1 MDYRAK
7 AAAIP
12 AEDRPIAKK
21 RLSGLG
27 NFFGIYGG
35 EHIAATEFVIGA
47 TLVTWGVKATDIFIG
62 LIIGNILATLTYAL
76 ICAPI
81 AVDTRVTLYSY
92 LGKTLG
98 PYIQK
103 IYNFVWGLA
112 SIAMAASMLTV
123 SASAVREIFG
133 IAIQT
138 EWYPTDIKFI
148 AVVVVL
154 GIIVTLVAANG
165 FEAVAKFSSVCAPWM
180 IVVFA
185 AGIFVGI
192 PQLMTATG
200 GSGVHSFSDFMN
212 LLNTSVWNGQV
223 MEGGQKLSILHVI
236 GFAWMCNLAYH
247 GGLNDMAL
255 FRYAK
260 SAKYGFVTSYGMFVG
275 HFFAWGSAGVMG
287 ATAAILLNQS
297 LLVLDS
303 GAITSVVLG
312 GTGLLAVIIAGWTT
326 ANPNI
331 YRASLAFQTLF
342 GKVSIKKLT
351 YMVGVVMTIAACFPI
366 TANIMV
372 IVNIIVLVVPA
383 IGAIVFAE
391 HWIIPKVGGTRYWSK
406 FKGWK
411 MNYAALISWGLSLAF
426 VIFGTVTKV
435 IHSYFLFLPTYFI
448 AMISYVILANLM
460 GARADY
466 TEQAAEEKAVQMELE
481 KLIEEEDE
489 EPERVPR
496 YAAAQKTAAGISYV
510 VLGILA
516 VLTLAVFFSEGVTV
530 EMYKTFSFPITLVY
544 FAFGGIATYLKYGL
558 TDEVGEKAKK
568 QTEVDELV
576 GEVVLEAAE

>member
-12 AEDRPIAKK
+12 MEDRPVARKQ
-21 RLSGLG
+21 LSGLG

-47 TLVTWGVKATDIFIG
+47 TLVTWGVRATDIFIG
-62 LIIGNILATLTYAL
+62 LFIGNILATLTYAL

-98 PYIQK
+98 ETIKK

-123 SASAVREIFG
+123 SASAVREIFR
-133 IAIQT
+133 IEIQT
-138 EWYPTDIKFI
+138 KWFPTDLKFI
-148 AVVVVL
+148 AVVIVL
-154 GIIVTLVAANG
+154 GIIVTIVAANG

-192 PQLMTATG
+192 PQLLSATG
-200 GSGVHSFSDFMN
+200 GDAVHSFGDFMR
-212 LLNTSVWNGQV
+212 LLNTSVWNGE
-223 MEGGQKLSILHVI
+223 MADGGQKLNILHVI

-260 SAKYGFVTSYGMFVG
+260 TSKYGFVTLYGMFVG
-275 HFFAWGSAGVMG
+275 HFFAWGSAGIMG

-297 LLVLDS
+297 LLGLDS
-303 GAITSVVLG
+303 GAVTSVVLG
-312 GTGLLAVIIAGWTT
+312 STGLLAVIVAGWTT

-331 YRASLAFQTLF
+331 YRASLAFQILF
-342 GKVSIKKLT
+342 HKVSIKKLT
-351 YMVGVVMTIAACFPI
+351 YAVGVVMTVAACFPI

-372 IVNIIVLVVPA
+372 IVNIIVLIVPA
-383 IGAIVFAE
+383 VGAIIFTE
-391 HWIIPKVGGTRYWSK
+391 HWIIPKLGGTRYWARY
-406 FKGWK
+406 KGWK
-411 MNYAALISWGLSLAF
+411 TNYAALIAWGLALLFVLA
-426 VIFGTVTKV
+426 GTVTKFM
-435 IHSYFLFLPTYFI
+435 HNYFLFLPTYLI
-448 AMISYVILANLM
+448 AMISYLILAMLM
-460 GARADY
+460 GAKEDY
-466 TEQAAEEKAVQMELE
+466 TEQVKEEEAIQEELR
-481 KLIEEEDE
+481 KLVEEEEDGVE
-489 EPERVPR
+489 KEAKYPR
-496 YAAAQKTAAGISYV
+496 AQKAAAGFSYIVLAG
-510 VLGILA
+510 LG
-516 VLTLAVFFSEGVTV
+516 VLTLLVFFGGNITV
-530 EMYKTFSFPITLVY
+530 EMYKAYSFPVTLVY
-544 FAFGGIATYLKYGL
+544 FVFGGIATYLKYGL
-558 TDEVGEKAKK
+558 TVEKGAVKDEKSNQNETVRR
-568 QTEVDELV
+568 
-576 GEVVLEAAE
+576 AEGRV

>member
-12 AEDRPIAKK
+12 VEDRPIAKK

-92 LGKTLG
+92 LRKTLG

-148 AVVVVL
+148 MVVVIL

-192 PQLMTATG
+192 PQLLSAIG
-200 GSGVHSFSDFMN
+200 GSGIHSFSDFMN
-212 LLNTSVWNGQV
+212 LLNTSVWNGSV
-223 MEGGQKLSILHVI
+223 MEGGQKLSVLHVI

-260 SAKYGFVTSYGMFVG
+260 NAKYGFVTSYGMFVG
-275 HFFAWGSAGVMG
+275 HFFAWGSAGIMG

-312 GTGLLAVIIAGWTT
+312 STGLLAVIIAGWTT

-331 YRASLAFQTLF
+331 YRASLAFQTIF
-342 GKVSIKKLT
+342 GKSVSIKKLT
-351 YMVGVVMTIAACFPI
+351 YIIGIVMTIAACFPI

-372 IVNIIVLVVPA
+372 IVNIIVLIVPA
-383 IGAIVFAE
+383 VGAIIFTE
-391 HWIIPKVGGTRYWSK
+391 HWLIPKFGGTRYWSK

-411 MNYAALISWGLSLAF
+411 MNYAALIAWGIALAF
-426 VIFGTVTKV
+426 VALGTVTNF

-448 AMISYVILANLM
+448 AMISYLILANLM
-460 GARADY
+460 GARGDY
-466 TEQAAEEKAVQMELE
+466 REQEAEERKVQKELE
-481 KLIEEEDE
+481 KIVEEEDVE
-489 EPERVPR
+489 AERVPK
-496 YAAAQKTAAGISYV
+496 YAAAQKAVAGLSYA
-510 VLGILA
+510 VLVGLA
-516 VLTLAVFFSEGVTV
+516 VLTLMVFFANGVTV
-530 EMYKTFSFPITLVY
+530 ELYKAYSFPITLVY
-544 FAFGGIATYLKYGL
+544 FVLGGVATYLKYGI
-558 TDEVGEKAKK
+558 TVEKKEVEGIHKK
-568 QTEVDELV
+568 TMPETV
-576 GEVVLEAAE
+576 

>member
-12 AEDRPIAKK
+12 AEDRPIARKQ
-21 RLSGLG
+21 LSGLG

-47 TLVTWGVKATDIFIG
+47 TLVTWGVRATDIFIG
-62 LIIGNILATLTYAL
+62 LFIGNILATLTYAL

-98 PYIQK
+98 ENIKK

-138 EWYPTDIKFI
+138 KWFPTDIKFI

-154 GIIVTLVAANG
+154 GIIVTVVAANG
-165 FEAVAKFSSVCAPWM
+165 FEAVAKFSSICAPWM

-185 AGIFVGI
+185 AGVFVGL
-192 PQLMTATG
+192 PQLLSATG
-200 GSGVHSFSDFMN
+200 GGAVHSFGDFMQ
-212 LLNTSVWNGQV
+212 LLNTSVWNGEV
-223 MEGGQKLSILHVI
+223 AEGGQKLNILHVI

-260 SAKYGFVTSYGMFVG
+260 SPKYGFVTLYGMFVG
-275 HFFAWGSAGVMG
+275 HFFAWGSAGIMG
-287 ATAAILLNQS
+287 ATAAILLNKS

-303 GAITSVVLG
+303 GAVTSVVLG
-312 GTGLLAVIIAGWTT
+312 STGLLAVIVAGWTT

-342 GKVSIKKLT
+342 HKLSVKKLT
-351 YMVGVVMTIAACFPI
+351 YVVGVIMTVAACFPI

-372 IVNIIVLVVPA
+372 IVNIIVLIVPA
-383 IGAIVFAE
+383 VGAIIFTE
-391 HWIIPKVGGTRYWSK
+391 HWIIPKLGGTRYWARY
-406 FKGWK
+406 KGWK
-411 MNYAALISWGLSLAF
+411 TNYAALIAWGLALLFVLA
-426 VIFGTVTKV
+426 GTVTKFM
-435 IHSYFLFLPTYFI
+435 HNYFLFLPTYLI
-448 AMISYVILANLM
+448 AMVSYMILAMVM
-460 GARADY
+460 GAKDDY
-466 TEQAAEEKAVQMELE
+466 TKQAAEDAEIQKELR
-481 KLIEEEDE
+481 KLVEEEEDGA
-489 EPERVPR
+489 EREAKYPK
-496 YAAAQKTAAGISYV
+496 AQKIAAGCSYA
-510 VLGILA
+510 VLAVLA
-516 VLTLAVFFSEGVTV
+516 VLTLLVFFGGSITV
-530 EMYKTFSFPITLVY
+530 EMYKSYSFPVTLVY
-544 FAFGGIATYLKYGL
+544 FALGGIATYLKYGL
-558 TDEVGEKAKK
+558 TVEKGTVKNEK
-568 QTEVDELV
+568 SNQNETVRR
-576 GEVVLEAAE
+576 AEGRV

>member
-7 AAAIP
+7 AAAVP
-12 AEDRPIAKK
+12 VEDRPIAKK
-21 RLSGLG
+21 KLSGLG

-47 TLVTWGVKATDIFIG
+47 TLVTWGVKATDILIG
-62 LIIGNILATLTYAL
+62 LFIGNILATLTYAL

-81 AVDTRVTLYSY
+81 AVDTKVTLYSY

-98 PYIQK
+98 TFIQK

-133 IAIQT
+133 IQIQT
-138 EWYPTDIKFI
+138 NWYPTDIKFI
-148 AVVVVL
+148 AVVIVL
-154 GIIVTLVAANG
+154 GIIVTIVAANG

-192 PQLMTATG
+192 PQLLTATG
-200 GSGVHSFSDFMN
+200 GSGVHSFGDFMN
-212 LLNTSVWNGQV
+212 LLNTSVWNGEII
-223 MEGGQKLSILHVI
+223 EGGQKLTIVHVI

-260 SAKYGFVTSYGMFVG
+260 SPKYGFVTSYGMFVG
-275 HFFAWGSAGVMG
+275 HFFAWGSAGIMG

-303 GAITSVVLG
+303 GAITSAVLG
-312 GTGLLAVIIAGWTT
+312 STGLLAVIIAGWTT

-331 YRASLAFQTLF
+331 YRASLAFQNLF
-342 GKVSIKKLT
+342 GKVSIKRLT
-351 YMVGVVMTIAACFPI
+351 YLVGVVMTIAACFPI

-383 IGAIVFAE
+383 IGAIVFTE
-391 HWIIPKVGGTRYWSK
+391 HWIIPKLGGTRYWAK
-406 FKGWK
+406 YRGWK
-411 MNYAALISWGLSLAF
+411 MNYAGLLAWGISLIF
-426 VIFGTVTKV
+426 VAIGTITQF
-435 IHSYFLFLPTYFI
+435 IHSYFLFLPTYLI
-448 AMISYVILANLM
+448 AMVSYTILAMLM
-460 GARADY
+460 GAKDDY
-466 TEQAAEEKAVQMELE
+466 KEQVKEEEAIQEELE
-481 KLIEEEDE
+481 KLVEEEYDE
-489 EPERVPR
+489 AETAPKYPM
-496 YAAAQKTAAGISYV
+496 AQKVTEGFSYLILG
-510 VLGILA
+510 VLAIF
-516 VLTLAVFFSEGVTV
+516 TLMVFMSDNVTV
-530 EMYKTFSFPITLVY
+530 AMYKTYSFPITILY
-544 FAFGGIATYLKYGL
+544 FVFGGMATYLKYGL
-558 TDEVGEKAKK
+558 TIEKGDRKNEKSIQNETLRRTANG
-568 QTEVDELV
+568 V
-576 GEVVLEAAE
+576 

>member
-21 RLSGLG
+21 QLSGLG

-47 TLVTWGVKATDIFIG
+47 TLVTWGVRATDIFIG
-62 LIIGNILATLTYAL
+62 LFIGNILATLTYAL

-98 PYIQK
+98 ENIKK

-123 SASAVREIFG
+123 SASAVREIFK
-133 IAIQT
+133 INIQT
-138 EWYPTDIKFI
+138 KWYPTDIKFI
-148 AVVVVL
+148 AVVIIL

-185 AGIFVGI
+185 AGVFVGL
-192 PQLMTATG
+192 PQLLSATG
-200 GSGVHSFSDFMN
+200 GGAIHSFGDFMN
-212 LLNTSVWNGQV
+212 LLNTTVWNGEV
-223 MEGGQKLSILHVI
+223 ADGGQKLNILHVI

-260 SAKYGFVTSYGMFVG
+260 TPKYGFVTLYGMFVG

-303 GAITSVVLG
+303 GAVTSAVLG
-312 GTGLLAVIIAGWTT
+312 STGLLAVIVAGWTT

-342 GKVSIKKLT
+342 NKLSIKKLT
-351 YMVGVVMTIAACFPI
+351 YAVGIVMTVAACFPI

-372 IVNIIVLVVPA
+372 IVNIIVLIVPA
-383 IGAIVFAE
+383 VGAIIFTE
-391 HWIIPKVGGTRYWSK
+391 HWIIPKLGGTRYWARY
-406 FKGWK
+406 KGWK
-411 MNYAALISWGLSLAF
+411 TNYAALIAWGLALLFVLA
-426 VIFGTVTKV
+426 GTVTKFM
-435 IHSYFLFLPTYFI
+435 HNYFLFLPTYLI
-448 AMISYVILANLM
+448 AMVSYMVLAMLM
-460 GARADY
+460 GAKEDY
-466 TEQAAEEKAVQMELE
+466 TEQVK
-481 KLIEEEDE
+481 EEEAIQKELKRLVE
-489 EPERVPR
+489 EEECGTEKEAKYPQVQK
-496 YAAAQKTAAGISYV
+496 AAAGLSYV
-510 VLGILA
+510 VLAALG
-516 VLTLAVFFSEGVTV
+516 VLTLLVFFGGSVTV
-530 EMYKTFSFPITLVY
+530 EMYKTYSFPITIVY
-544 FAFGGIATYLKYGL
+544 FVLGGLATYLKYGL
-558 TDEVGEKAKK
+558 TIEKGAVKNEK
-568 QTEVDELV
+568 SVQNETVQR
-576 GEVVLEAAE
+576 AEGRV

>member
-12 AEDRPIAKK
+12 AEDRPIARKQ
-21 RLSGLG
+21 LSGLG

-47 TLVTWGVKATDIFIG
+47 TLVTWGVRATDIFIG
-62 LIIGNILATLTYAL
+62 LFIGNILATLTYAL

-98 PYIQK
+98 ENIKK

-133 IAIQT
+133 IEIQT
-138 EWYPTDIKFI
+138 KWFPTDIKFI

-154 GIIVTLVAANG
+154 GIIVTVVAANG
-165 FEAVAKFSSVCAPWM
+165 FEAVAKFSSICAPWM

-185 AGIFVGI
+185 AGVFVGL
-192 PQLMTATG
+192 PQLLSATG
-200 GSGVHSFSDFMN
+200 GGAVHSFGDFMQ
-212 LLNTSVWNGQV
+212 LLNTSVWNGEV
-223 MEGGQKLSILHVI
+223 AEGGQKLNILHVI

-260 SAKYGFVTSYGMFVG
+260 SPKYGFVTLYGMFVG
-275 HFFAWGSAGVMG
+275 HFFAWGSAGIMG
-287 ATAAILLNQS
+287 ATAAILLNKS

-303 GAITSVVLG
+303 GAVTSVVLG
-312 GTGLLAVIIAGWTT
+312 STGLLAVIVAGWTT

-342 GKVSIKKLT
+342 HKLSVKKLT
-351 YMVGVVMTIAACFPI
+351 YVVGVIMTVAACFPI

-372 IVNIIVLVVPA
+372 IVNIIVLIVPA
-383 IGAIVFAE
+383 VGAIIFTE
-391 HWIIPKVGGTRYWSK
+391 HWIIPKLGGTRYWARY
-406 FKGWK
+406 KGWK
-411 MNYAALISWGLSLAF
+411 TNYAALIAWGLALLFVLA
-426 VIFGTVTKV
+426 GTVTKFM
-435 IHSYFLFLPTYFI
+435 HNYFLFLPTYLI
-448 AMISYVILANLM
+448 AMVSYMILAMAM
-460 GARADY
+460 GAKDDY
-466 TEQAAEEKAVQMELE
+466 TKQAAEDAEIQKELR
-481 KLIEEEDE
+481 KLVEEEEDGA
-489 EPERVPR
+489 EREAKYPK
-496 YAAAQKTAAGISYV
+496 AQKIAAGCSYA
-510 VLGILA
+510 VLAVLA
-516 VLTLAVFFSEGVTV
+516 VLTLLVFFGGSITV
-530 EMYKTFSFPITLVY
+530 EMYKSYSFPVTLVY
-544 FAFGGIATYLKYGL
+544 FALGGIATYLKYGL
-558 TDEVGEKAKK
+558 TVEKGTVKNEK
-568 QTEVDELV
+568 SNQNETVRR
-576 GEVVLEAAE
+576 AEGRV

>member
-1 MDYRAK
+1 MRTRRGKKDGLQSKSSCHTGRGQAHSKEKIIRAWEFLWYLWRRTYCRDRICHWGDPGYMGSQGDRYFHRSDYWK
-7 AAAIP
+7 Y
-12 AEDRPIAKK
+12 
-21 RLSGLG
+21 SG
-27 NFFGIYGG
+27 NPYIC
-35 EHIAATEFVIGA
+35 A
-47 TLVTWGVKATDIFIG
+47 D
-62 LIIGNILATLTYAL
+62 
-76 ICAPI
+76 CAPI

-200 GSGVHSFSDFMN
+200 GSGVHSFSDFMT

-351 YMVGVVMTIAACFPI
+351 YVVGVVIDNCGLLPNHSEYYGHCKYYCISGTGYRSNRICRTLDHPESGRHQI
-366 TANIMV
+366 
-372 IVNIIVLVVPA
+372 LV
-383 IGAIVFAE
+383 
-391 HWIIPKVGGTRYWSK
+391 
-406 FKGWK
+406 
-411 MNYAALISWGLSLAF
+411 
-426 VIFGTVTKV
+426 
-435 IHSYFLFLPTYFI
+435 
-448 AMISYVILANLM
+448 
-460 GARADY
+460 
-466 TEQAAEEKAVQMELE
+466 
-481 KLIEEEDE
+481 
-489 EPERVPR
+489 
-496 YAAAQKTAAGISYV
+496 
-510 VLGILA
+510 
-516 VLTLAVFFSEGVTV
+516 
-530 EMYKTFSFPITLVY
+530 
-544 FAFGGIATYLKYGL
+544 
-558 TDEVGEKAKK
+558 
-568 QTEVDELV
+568 
-576 GEVVLEAAE
+576 

>member
-7 AAAIP
+7 AAAVP
-12 AEDRPIAKK
+12 VEDRPIAKK
-21 RLSGLG
+21 KLSGLG

-47 TLVTWGVKATDIFIG
+47 TLVTWGVKATDILIG
-62 LIIGNILATLTYAL
+62 LFIGNILATLTYAL

-81 AVDTRVTLYSY
+81 AVDTKVTLYSY

-98 PYIQK
+98 TFIQK

-133 IAIQT
+133 IQIQT
-138 EWYPTDIKFI
+138 NWYPTDIKFI
-148 AVVVVL
+148 AVVIVL
-154 GIIVTLVAANG
+154 GIIVTIVAANG

-192 PQLMTATG
+192 PQLLTATG
-200 GSGVHSFSDFMN
+200 GSGVHSFGDFMN
-212 LLNTSVWNGQV
+212 LLNTSVWNGEII
-223 MEGGQKLSILHVI
+223 EGGQKLTIVHVI

-260 SAKYGFVTSYGMFVG
+260 SPKYGFVTSYGMFVG
-275 HFFAWGSAGVMG
+275 HFFAWGSAGIMG

-303 GAITSVVLG
+303 GAITSAVLG
-312 GTGLLAVIIAGWTT
+312 STGLLAVIIAGWTT

-331 YRASLAFQTLF
+331 YRASLAFQNLF
-342 GKVSIKKLT
+342 GKVSIKRLT
-351 YMVGVVMTIAACFPI
+351 YLVGVVMTIAACFPI

-383 IGAIVFAE
+383 IGAIVFTE
-391 HWIIPKVGGTRYWSK
+391 HWIIPNLGGTRYWAK
-406 FKGWK
+406 YRGWK
-411 MNYAALISWGLSLAF
+411 MNYAGLLAWGISLIF
-426 VIFGTVTKV
+426 VAIGTITQF
-435 IHSYFLFLPTYFI
+435 IHSYFLFLPTYLI
-448 AMISYVILANLM
+448 AMVSYTILAMLM
-460 GARADY
+460 GAKDDY
-466 TEQAAEEKAVQMELE
+466 KEQVKGEEAIQEELE
-481 KLIEEEDE
+481 KLVEEEYDE
-489 EPERVPR
+489 AETAPKYPM
-496 YAAAQKTAAGISYV
+496 AQKVTEGFSYLILG
-510 VLGILA
+510 VLAIF
-516 VLTLAVFFSEGVTV
+516 TLMVFMSDNVTV
-530 EMYKTFSFPITLVY
+530 AMYKTYSFPITILY
-544 FAFGGIATYLKYGL
+544 FVFGGMATYLKYGL
-558 TDEVGEKAKK
+558 TIEKGDRKNEKSIQNETLRRTANG
-568 QTEVDELV
+568 V
-576 GEVVLEAAE
+576 